1 MHTPRKAAP
10 LLGLST
16 LVMLGLTAAL
26 PRPTAAQVKITASIT
41 GTAPSLA
48 ANQDAMDALNFLA
61 SDFQTNGT
69 PTFAMT
75 VSIQWTDLGFSSG
88 GYVLG
93 GSFASDTFYQTHN
106 GALVINPLDRYLNG
120 AASTVN
126 TGPGYADFTI
136 ELNSNPNVPW
146 DYTLGVPSDG
156 NNISLASVLYHE
168 SIHSMGFGAF
178 NNADGS
184 YAFGS
189 NGGNGPLT
197 PTLWDTDLYDGT
209 TQQAF
214 TADTQAQRA
223 AVMVSGDGKGDNG
236 QLFFIGAKAEAANG
250 GQPVA
255 MYAPSI
261 FEPGSSDGSHI
272 APGQG
277 GASLLY
283 PAFSSGIYLTPSPLE
298 LAMMQD
304 IGWHTVGA
312 PVPEASSSISL
323 GILLALSLGG
333 VVVARKRKAAGK
345 AA

>member
-1 MHTPRKAAP
+1 
-10 LLGLST
+10 
-16 LVMLGLTAAL
+16 
-26 PRPTAAQVKITASIT
+26 
-41 GTAPSLA
+41 
-48 ANQDAMDALNFLA
+48 MDALNFLA

-75 VSIQWTDLGFSSG
+75 ASIQWTDLGFSSG